1 MEFTARP
8 RMSSDEIHYRTVM
21 SAFVTAGL
29 PFACLRSMMRG
40 IALVAVTSILA
51 FFILSRKRR
60 SPGEDIQVDGCAV
73 SECAADGT
81 PLSLYAG

>member
-1 MEFTARP
+1 ML
-8 RMSSDEIHYRTVM
+8 SDEIHYRTVM

-29 PFACLRSMMRG
+29 PFACLQSMMRG
-40 IALVAVTSILA
+40 IALVAVTSIVA

-60 SPGEDIQVDGCAV
+60 EDIQVDECAV